1 MHEKIAILDNEDR
14 VVVKY
19 TYDNI
24 DYEKAIWSGVLSWAI
39 TLFPS
44 IVREI
49 AGKYKI
55 NDAML
60 YLTTAFNSIVTS
72 IANSIINV
80 YWRGENG
87 K

>member
-1 MHEKIAILDNEDR
+1 M
-14 VVVKY
+14 VKY

-44 IVREI
+44 IVSEI
-49 AGKYKI
+49 ADKYKI

>member
-1 MHEKIAILDNEDR
+1 MDWR
-14 VVVKY
+14 
-19 TYDNI
+19 TCR
-24 DYEKAIWSGVLSWAI
+24 WSYITCSGGWKI

-44 IVREI
+44 IVSEI

>member
-44 IVREI
+44 IVSEI

-80 YWRGENG
+80 YWRGDNG